1 MEKLTADKKTWE
13 AWKVKFM
20 SADADM
26 KMLATVQESVDK
38 PFGVTDPA
46 LPPRNH
52 LGQTPPPTE
61 QIIEDM
67 VDKLLG

>member
-1 MEKLTADKKTWE
+1 M
-13 AWKVKFM
+13 KFM